1 MSSENL
7 KLKVSV
13 ASLLVGV
20 LGLALAGWTFYS
32 NRVVVKVPE
41 TSEFYCSQRADGES
55 GGKVWTVLY
64 KKGDR
69 AAKPWLRMVRNMGEG
84 WNTLNRC
91 DEIADRMNLYKEDGL
106 TAFEYKPFT
115 PNDPAPQQYV
125 ICAKTRLSEG
135 CHLVV
140 TLWPGDAQEAYAALQ
155 EVTKALMPG
164 NPASYQTSA
173 EITVER
179 PTVIPLEDML

>member
-1 MSSENL
+1 MSSEKL
-7 KLKVSV
+7 KLKVGV
-13 ASLLVGV
+13 ASLVVSV
-20 LGLALAGWTFYS
+20 LGLALAGWTYYS

-41 TSEFYCSQRADGES
+41 TSEFYCSQMADGE
-55 GGKVWTVLY
+55 GGNTWTVLY
-64 KKGDR
+64 KKDDR
-69 AAKPWLRMVRNMGEG
+69 ASKPWLRMVRTMGED

-106 TAFEYKPFT
+106 IAFEYKPFK
-115 PNDPAPQQYV
+115 PNEPDPKQYV

-140 TLWPGDAQEAYAALQ
+140 TLWPGDEQEAYAALQ

-164 NPASYQTSA
+164 NPASYQSSA
-173 EITVER
+173 EITVAQ